1 MKWNQIDII
10 ANNVGSIATVK
21 VASQRLIKLVIR
33 RTKKS
38 KTALLKR
45 LKKHVN
51 SINLGSSFP
60 KSLVL
65 NEIIS
70 LIFI

>member
-21 VASQRLIKLVIR
+21 AASQRLIKLVIR
-33 RTKKS
+33 HTKKS
-38 KTALLKR
+38 KTALLKL
-45 LKKHVN
+45 LKKRVS

-65 NEIIS
+65 DRKS
-70 LIFI
+70 VV